1 MGMDTEKLP
10 GVTLTLVST
19 AIKRAIEN
27 KKKLVE
33 VRLSAKIEDEEV
45 WKAVVE
51 KLKVIRIYT
60 IEDLKGEMV
69 NVLNLELNDEQRK
82 RAELER
88 RIKQLEYERGVL
100 WVEVEHQ
107 RGLLSTLREL
117 RQRLVSPS
125 T

>member
-1 MGMDTEKLP
+1 MGTDTEKLP

-19 AIKRAIEN
+19 IIKRAIEN

-33 VRLSAKIEDEEV
+33 VRLAAKIEDEEV

-69 NVLNLELNDEQRK
+69 NVLNMELNDEQKK
-82 RAELER
+82 RAELESK
-88 RIKQLEYERGVL
+88 IKQLEYERGVL
-100 WVEVEHQ
+100 RVEVDHQ
-107 RGLLSTLREL
+107 RGLLASLRAL
-117 RQRLVSPS
+117 RGRLVSPS